1 MPLYRMEGGVQIE
14 LTPQEEAE
22 YVARTQ
28 DWETNVVPAQQR
40 KQAFVEAKRSA
51 LNFDE
56 EETDIA
62 IAGYL
67 EVKLVRLAIL
77 MGQPANSVDT
87 PVLDAFNA
95 VFPGQTKLQVA
106 QTIENR
112 VENYLT
118 VSATALANKIKD
130 GG

>member
-1 MPLYRMEGGVQIE
+1 MTLYRTEGGVQIE

-22 YVARTQ
+22 HIAKTH
-28 DWETNVVPAQQR
+28 DWNANVKPGLVR
-40 KQAFVEAKRSA
+40 KQTFLDAKRSS

-62 IAGYL
+62 VACYF
-67 EVKLVRLAIL
+67 EVKLIRLAL
-77 MGQPANSVDT
+77 SLGQPANSVDT

-95 VFPGQTKLQVA
+95 VFPGQTKLQIA